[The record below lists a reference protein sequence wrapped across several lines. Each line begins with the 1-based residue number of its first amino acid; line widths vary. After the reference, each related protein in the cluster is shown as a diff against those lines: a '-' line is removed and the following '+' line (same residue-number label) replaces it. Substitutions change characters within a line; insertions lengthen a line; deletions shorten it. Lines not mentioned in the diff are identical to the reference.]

1 MREKKDAKEKVEW
14 RVERKNKHTG
24 NKKRELSLFNLNSI
38 GLLIHCFN
46 RISSFHLLLFSL
58 FVCSIRASLDS
69 LLPLHLYYNRLHIG
83 WYERHD
89 SDERISINSIWME
102 LIRQFFEHSFSLFFS
117 FYLLFDENGSWKNG
131 ELLILTTEDPMGWA
145 HREEE
150 IDDGN
155 EKKERSLTHRLGRVR
170 PPLKPNVDVKSP
182 IRAIENPLN

>member
-1 MREKKDAKEKVEW
+1 MRERCRRKKVEW

-58 FVCSIRASLDS
+58 LLCSIRASLNS
-69 LLPLHLYYNRLHIG
+69 LLPLHLYYIRLHIG

-102 LIRQFFEHSFSLFFS
+102 LIRQFFEHSFSFLFFLS
-117 FYLLFDENGSWKNG
+117 FIRWKWSWENG

-145 HREEE
+145 HGEEE

-155 EKKERSLTHRLGRVR
+155 EKKKKVADTWTWTSEATT
-170 PPLKPNVDVKSP
+170 K
-182 IRAIENPLN
+182 A